1 MIFRWYGCN
10 TEGNSRWYGRNIGEK
25 ISGGTAATQ
34 WGKFQVARQKKFQV
48 VRLQRKRKSRLPF
61 GECNYHSGNIIIVI
75 IRSLVIDF
83 Y

>member
-10 TEGNSRWYGRNIGEK
+10 PEGNSRWYGRNIGEK

-34 WGKFQVARQKKFQV
+34 GGKFQVARQEKFQV

-61 GECNYHSGNIIIVI
+61 GECNLPFGEYNYII